1 MKKIILIGA
10 LFASSLGF
18 SQYCMFFDFKTDN
31 PEAVVTTISKM
42 MNTEWG
48 KNIQGTKSLFGYFF
62 NGDYEA
68 THTMQFCFQDE
79 AGVADFMS
87 SWSASTEVQQLGKEL
102 DEYVT
107 DVSQALNTPVWY
119 QNDWS
124 NDQVFMI
131 YQMDVK
137 NPTAYVSEY
146 ASFSKKMS
154 EKIGINNSYG
164 VGYPILGKTD
174 DYSHFVWIGAPDIQT
189 ALSRNKQ
196 MTSDALF
203 REFSAKVADLRE
215 VVNVMMM
222 MRLMNF

>member
-1 MKKIILIGA
+1 MGEKHSRHKVA
-10 LFASSLGF
+10 FW
-18 SQYCMFFDFKTDN
+18 
-31 PEAVVTTISKM
+31 V
-42 MNTEWG
+42 
-48 KNIQGTKSLFGYFF
+48 FF
-62 NGDYEA
+62 NGEYEA

-102 DEYVT
+102 DGYIT

-154 EKIGINNSYG
+154 EKIGITNSYG

-174 DYSHFVWIGAPDIQT
+174 DYNHFVWIGAPDIQT